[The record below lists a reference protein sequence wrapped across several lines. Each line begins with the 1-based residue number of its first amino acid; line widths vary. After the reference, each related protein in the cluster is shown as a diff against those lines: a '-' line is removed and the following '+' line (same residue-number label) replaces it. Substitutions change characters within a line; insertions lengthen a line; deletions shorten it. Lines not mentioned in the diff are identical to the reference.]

1 MKHLDYKNWAEYILD
16 LCDIYI
22 ADKINVLELGAGRGY
37 ISNYLSNK
45 FENYIIS
52 DSSFAMLSQ
61 NEKVKNLCVCDMS
74 SLPFN
79 KEFDL
84 IFSIFD
90 SVNYLITP
98 EAFIKYLIECKNILD
113 TDGILTFD
121 VSLENNSLA
130 NIKGLNR
137 KGIYKGIKYKQI
149 SSYDTETRIHKNIVE
164 MIIKDE
170 HFIETHF
177 QQIYKFEDYFEFAEQ
192 ANLKVIDV
200 YDCFSFDEPTQ
211 KSERVQFVF
220 GKI

>member
-1 MKHLDYKNWAEYILD
+1 MKHLDYENWAEYIVD
-16 LCDIYI
+16 LSEIYLS
-22 ADKINVLELGAGRGY
+22 DTSNVLELGAGRGY
-37 ISNYLSNK
+37 ISNYLKNE
-45 FENYIIS
+45 FGCYIIS

-61 NEKVKNLCVCDMS
+61 NEKIENLCVCDMS

-98 EAFIKYLIECKNILD
+98 NIFIKFLSECRDLLD
-113 TDGILTFD
+113 PMGILTFD
-121 VSLENNSLA
+121 VSLESNSRA

-137 KGIYKGIKYKQI
+137 KGFYKGIKYKQI
-149 SSYDTETRIHKNIVE
+149 SSYDENTRIHKNIVE

-177 QQIYKFEDYFEFAEQ
+177 QHIYKFEDYFEFAEK
-192 ANLKVIDV
+192 ANMKILDA
-200 YDCFSFDEPTQ
+200 YECFSFDDATH
-211 KSERVQFVF
+211 KSERVQFVL
-220 GKI
+220 GKV